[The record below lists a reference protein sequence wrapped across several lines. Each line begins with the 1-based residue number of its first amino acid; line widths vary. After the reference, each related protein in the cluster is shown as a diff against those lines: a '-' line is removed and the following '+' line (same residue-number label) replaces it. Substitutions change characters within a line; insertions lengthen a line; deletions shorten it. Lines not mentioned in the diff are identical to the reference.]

1 VIVSGESLYLNKTIK
16 SINSESAP
24 IIIFGAGIIGE
35 ILFHACCIAGIKVDC
50 FCDDKVTGTLCDLS
64 VLHTS
69 ELKMKY
75 QDAIFFISSS
85 NIKDMVDRLKDLGY
99 SKWYSCGLMLRDFDL
114 SQAHIATTAYS
125 VEYLEYLVCACLLSH
140 DNYINPEKLFLR
152 NVDII
157 ITERCSLKCK
167 DCSNLMQ
174 YYKKPQNCNLE
185 EVLRTIEVF
194 CSYMD
199 EVFEFRVIGGEP
211 FMNKDFHLV
220 VNKLIDESKVRKIAI
235 YTNGTIL
242 PSEAQ
247 MSCLQN
253 NKVLLCITDYGD
265 LSRKLNELTQELQK
279 KGIVYYVYKDRGWTS
294 CSTVTRYER
303 TIEQNED
310 VFKKCCAKNLATLSD
325 GKLYR
330 CPFAANA
337 SRLKATPDY
346 IGDYINI
353 LEMPLNAIDFIDIK
367 NRIRSFLIEKT
378 KLETCDYCNGRP
390 YGAPEITPAIQVDKP
405 LDYKQYC

>member
-1 VIVSGESLYLNKTIK
+1 MIVSGEMCCTNNTKEILNR
-16 SINSESAP
+16 ESVP

-35 ILFHACCIAGIKVDC
+35 ILFHACSAAEIKIDC
-50 FCDDKVTGTLCDLS
+50 FCDDKVTGSLYDIEII
-64 VLHTS
+64 HTS
-69 ELKMKY
+69 ELKVKY

-99 SKWYSCGLMLRDFDL
+99 SKWYSCGLMLRNFDV
-114 SQAHIATTAYS
+114 SKVHIATTTYT

-140 DNYINPEKLFLR
+140 DNYIKPEKLFLR

-174 YYKKPQNCNLE
+174 YYKKPRNCNLE
-185 EVLRTIEVF
+185 EVLSTIELF

-211 FMNKDFHLV
+211 FMNKEIHLV
-220 VNKLIDESKVRKIAI
+220 INKLIDESKVQKIAI
-235 YTNGTIL
+235 FTNGTIL
-242 PSEAQ
+242 PTETQ

-253 NKVLLCITDYGD
+253 SKVMLYITDYGN

-279 KGIVYYVYKDRGWTS
+279 RGISFYVNEAGGWTS
-294 CSTVTRYER
+294 CSTINRFER
-303 TIEQNED
+303 SIGQNED

-337 SRLKATPDY
+337 SRLKATPDC
-346 IGDYINI
+346 IEDYIDI
-353 LEMPLNAIDFIDIK
+353 LEMQLNTIDPIEMK
-367 NRIRSFLIEKT
+367 NRIRYFLIEKT
-378 KLETCDYCNGRP
+378 KFEACDYCNGRP

-405 LDYKQYC
+405 LYYKQYC

>member
-1 VIVSGESLYLNKTIK
+1 MIVSGETSCLNETIE
-16 SINSESAP
+16 SINRESAP

-35 ILFHACCIAGIKVDC
+35 ILFHACCAAGIKIDC
-50 FCDDKVTGTLCDLS
+50 FCDDKVTGSLYDIEIM
-64 VLHTS
+64 HTS

-75 QDAIFFISSS
+75 KDAIFFISST
-85 NIKDMVDRLKDLGY
+85 NIKDMVDRLKDMGY
-99 SKWYSCGLMLRDFDL
+99 LKWYSCGLVLRDFDL
-114 SQAHIATTAYS
+114 SQVHIATTTYS

-174 YYKKPQNCNLE
+174 YYQKPQNCNME
-185 EVLRTIEVF
+185 EVLRSIEVL

-211 FMNKDFHLV
+211 FMNKDFHVV
-220 VNKLIDESKVRKIAI
+220 VNKLINESKIQKIAI

-265 LSRKLNELTQELQK
+265 LSGKLNELTQILLK
-279 KGIVYYVYKDRGWTS
+279 KGIVFYVFEAGRWTS
-294 CSTVTRYER
+294 CSKINRHER
-303 TIEQNED
+303 TIKQNED
-310 VFKKCCAKNLATLSD
+310 LFRKCCAKNLATLSD

-346 IGDYINI
+346 RGDYIDI
-353 LEMPLNAIDFIDIK
+353 LEMPLNKIDPIEMK
-367 NRIRSFLIEKT
+367 KRIRSFLIEKM

-390 YGAPEITPAIQVDKP
+390 YGAPEIAPAVQIK
-405 LDYKQYC
+405 KTA

>member
-1 VIVSGESLYLNKTIK
+1 MIVSGESSCLNKTIE
-16 SINSESAP
+16 SINRESAP

-35 ILFHACCIAGIKVDC
+35 ILFHACCAAGIKIDC
-50 FCDDKVTGTLCDLS
+50 FCDDKVTGSLYDIEII
-64 VLHTS
+64 HTS

-99 SKWYSCGLMLRDFDL
+99 SKWYSCGLVLRDFDL
-114 SQAHIATTAYS
+114 PQVHIATSTDS

-185 EVLRTIEVF
+185 EVLRSIEVF

-220 VNKLIDESKVRKIAI
+220 INKLINESKVQKIAI
-235 YTNGTIL
+235 YTNGTII
-242 PSEAQ
+242 PGEAQ
-247 MSCLQN
+247 MRCLQN

-279 KGIVYYVYKDRGWTS
+279 RGIVFYVYKARGWTS
-294 CSTVTRYER
+294 CSTINRYER
-303 TIEQNED
+303 TIGQNED
-310 VFKKCCAKNLATLSD
+310 VFKRCCAKNLATLSD

-353 LEMPLNAIDFIDIK
+353 LEMPLNTIDPIEMK

-405 LDYKQYC
+405 LDYTQYC